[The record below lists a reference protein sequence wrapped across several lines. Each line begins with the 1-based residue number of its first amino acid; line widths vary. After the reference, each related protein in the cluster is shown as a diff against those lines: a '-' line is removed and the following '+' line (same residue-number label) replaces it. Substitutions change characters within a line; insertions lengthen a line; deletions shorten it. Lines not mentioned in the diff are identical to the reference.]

1 MKKVFAIIAV
11 VFIVSIPMIEWLLTN
26 PSNSLE
32 LMQTLRNAENPESL
46 FMDENN
52 FDADSVEYIQEEFN
66 PNMVKQF
73 TILEFDEKSFLI
85 QTTPG
90 TTKWEIINIEEL
102 PKEIRE
108 YFLSQK

>member
-11 VFIVSIPMIEWLLTN
+11 VFIVSISMIEWLLTN

-52 FDADSVEYIQEEFN
+52 FDADSVEYIQEEFS

-85 QTTPG
+85 QSTPG

-102 PKEIRE
+102 PKEIKE

>member
-52 FDADSVEYIQEEFN
+52 FDADNVEYIQEEFS

-73 TILEFDEKSFLI
+73 TILVQRSCL
-85 QTTPG
+85 
-90 TTKWEIINIEEL
+90 
-102 PKEIRE
+102 R
-108 YFLSQK
+108 